1 MERKPKKKEV
11 TEEKK
16 IEKLATFGLTNLEIG
31 EVLGYDD
38 STLKR
43 NFENFLTKGRA
54 VLKQRLRRKQIE
66 VAIKGN
72 VTMLIWLG
80 KQYLGQAEK
89 VEESGD
95 YEITIKKKI
104 IGEEISAEL
113 KAV

>member
-1 MERKPKKKEV
+1 MEVNRKICE
-11 TEEKK
+11 
-16 IEKLATFGLTNLEIG
+16 A
-31 EVLGYDD
+31 LGYNDT
-38 STLKR
+38 TLKR
-43 NFENFLTKGRA
+43 NFGNILTKGRA
-54 VLKQRLRRKQIE
+54 VLKQRLRRKQID
-66 VAIKGN
+66 VALKGN
-72 VTMLIWLG
+72 ITMLIWLG

>member
-1 MERKPKKKEV
+1 
-11 TEEKK
+11 
-16 IEKLATFGLTNLEIG
+16 
-31 EVLGYDD
+31 
-38 STLKR
+38 
-43 NFENFLTKGRA
+43 
-54 VLKQRLRRKQIE
+54 
-66 VAIKGN
+66 
-72 VTMLIWLG
+72 MLIWLG